1 MIFYIISLKIKL
13 IRDYYKYNACI
24 YNNNMEQIIQ
34 NVNTIINLYEQFGG
48 SDYIGESQTQLEHMT
63 RAAMLAEEFG
73 EHTDMI
79 LAAFLHD
86 IGHLIEINN
95 DTIKMGSLGIMNHE
109 LIARDYLIEKG
120 FDENIAN
127 IVGNH
132 VKAKRYLVTKYP
144 EYKTNL
150 SEASR
155 QTLLY
160 QKNTMSQEEMTEFES
175 DPLFNKSLKLRF
187 YDDQSKLLSKSIKPL
202 DYYRNLMIEYLSES
216 TNNV

>member
-73 EHTDMI
+73 EQNDII

-120 FDENIAN
+120 FDKDIAN
-127 IVGNH
+127 IIGNH

-144 EYKTNL
+144 EYKINL

-160 QKNTMSQEEMTEFES
+160 QKNTMSPEEMTEFES
-175 DPLFNKSLKLRF
+175 DPLFNMSLKLRF
-187 YDDQSKLLSKSIKPL
+187 YDDQSKLLSKPIKPL